1 MALLSYLEHNL
12 GKQFLIIL
20 SKLLKS
26 NFTKL
31 REENQSILSHCVGH
45 VYHLLLQDV
54 QAEGDQRPVQVL
66 VMSII
71 PTL

>member
-1 MALLSYLEHNL
+1 MALLSYLEHHL
-12 GKQFLIIL
+12 AKQFLIIL

-31 REENQSILSHCVGH
+31 REENQSILSHRVGH
-45 VYHLLLQDV
+45 VYNLLLQDV
-54 QAEGDQRPVQVL
+54 QAEGDQRSVQVL
-66 VMSII
+66 VIRII